1 MCFISTQ
8 VNDRYQAEL
17 SMATIQHARGLFS
30 HYDVAWR
37 ECDRTKRL
45 YTNLENCKQSMHR
58 TRSLTARFQVSIYQ
72 VAFTYTHIVT
82 FDTQVHGLCALY
94 YSWKQFKF
102 PCLPVAMLVLTDTT

>member
-1 MCFISTQ
+1 MYSLCICVQ

-17 SMATIQHARGLFS
+17 SMSTIQHARGLFS

-58 TRSLTARFQVSIYQ
+58 TRSLTARFQVSARTYIHQ
-72 VAFTYTHIVT
+72 VAFTHTMLIVINGT
-82 FDTQVHGLCALY
+82 RTYPNFFCIRY
-94 YSWKQFKF
+94 
-102 PCLPVAMLVLTDTT
+102 